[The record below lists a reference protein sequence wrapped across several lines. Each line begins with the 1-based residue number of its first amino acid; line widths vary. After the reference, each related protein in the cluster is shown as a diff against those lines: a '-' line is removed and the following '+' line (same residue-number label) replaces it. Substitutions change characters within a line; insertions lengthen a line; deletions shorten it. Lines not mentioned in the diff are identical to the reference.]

1 MMHKSPEQARYPSLP
16 SRLYQRPAIA
26 EGTGSSQILSIE
38 ALLCFSQA
46 CMLCAFEALD
56 SNKLDLLRNHLL

>member
-26 EGTGSSQILSIE
+26 EGTGSSQSLSITNP
-38 ALLCFSQA
+38 LSLFSGY
-46 CMLCAFEALD
+46 CSSKSL
-56 SNKLDLLRNHLL
+56 NN